1 MMSKYFVM
9 MPNAR
14 IFPNDAPKNNDWHG
28 CRVKLEKICKDQDRQ
43 GFLIHRTI
51 SLDRNDVSGYLEPA
65 DWHESLSVEGKASSK
80 VLNRVCVHV
89 AGSEMLCTKSQTMS
103 QWKINPPCNEIAVN
117 GHPDHSF
124 LGIWR

>member
-51 SLDRNDVSGYLEPA
+51 SLDE
-65 DWHESLSVEGKASSK
+65 
-80 VLNRVCVHV
+80 
-89 AGSEMLCTKSQTMS
+89 EMMC
-103 QWKINPPCNEIAVN
+103 
-117 GHPDHSF
+117 
-124 LGIWR
+124 LGIWSRRIGTKV